1 VRAQRLTM
9 CRLKNAACEGDISCC
24 RVNCALHETG
34 GEFTRLDNIN
44 KVRRMQTSTIKPP
57 TWYWVVSVLALIWM
71 LFGVFAWTMDFL
83 MDEAALAQMTDAQR
97 QLYSVRPQWLF
108 IVYAIAIFSGLAG
121 AIGLVMRKA
130 WAIPAFWISLIA
142 IIIQFGY
149 TLLVMDAIRL
159 LGAAAAL
166 PFPIVIFAIGVA
178 LLWFAIRAKKSGWLA

>member
-1 VRAQRLTM
+1 MVVESFALSKRPAENPRAWTTQR
-9 CRLKNAACEGDISCC
+9 
-24 RVNCALHETG
+24 
-34 GEFTRLDNIN
+34 

-108 IVYAIAIFSGLAG
+108 IVYAVAIFSGLAG

-166 PFPIVIFAIGVA
+166 PFPIMIFAIGAA
-178 LLWFAIRAKKSGWLA
+178 LLWFAMRAKKSGWLVA